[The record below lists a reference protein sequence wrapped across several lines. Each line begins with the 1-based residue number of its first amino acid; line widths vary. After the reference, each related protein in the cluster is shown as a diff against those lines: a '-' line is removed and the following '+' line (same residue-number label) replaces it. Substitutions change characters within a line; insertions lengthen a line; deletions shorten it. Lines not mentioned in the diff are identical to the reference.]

1 MSYHAIAIMSQDRGL
16 SDRVAAC
23 AAVEGEADP
32 EVWVGAH
39 RWQYSARQ
47 GWADAYTYAL
57 EAKTPN
63 PGTDHAV
70 ISDAMILTAVQEIRA
85 TKTATT

>member
-57 EAKTPN
+57 EAKTPA
-63 PGTDHAV
+63 PGIDHAV